1 MCVQSSVRL
10 FYFIYY
16 GLIVMGSTV
25 ATYES
30 FMITDGCIE
39 FSRFGR
45 LVLLVVFIFGLLSGF

>member
-1 MCVQSSVRL
+1 M
-10 FYFIYY
+10 
-16 GLIVMGSTV
+16 MGSTV

-45 LVLLVVFIFGLLSGF
+45 LVILVVFIFGLLSGF